1 MELYNVNDKVVENV
15 STIQTEVS
23 ISYPDKLSKEEL
35 KEKGYIPVEQG
46 EMPQVA
52 LGDFE
57 TISRRVDIDED
68 NYKVSYAVVD
78 MSNTEILLLVK
89 KRIQDLLDEK
99 AIAKGYDNIL
109 SACSYAGFDNPFR
122 KEGEKFG
129 QWRSEV
135 WSKGY
140 AILKDITEGHR
151 KLPKSFK
158 EILDEL
164 PTLEEI

>member
-46 EMPQVA
+46 EIPQVA

-68 NYKVSYAVVD
+68 SYKISYAVVD
-78 MSNTEILLLVK
+78 MSDTEILLLVK

-122 KEGEKFG
+122 AEGEKFG
-129 QWRSEV
+129 KWRSEV

-164 PTLEEI
+164 PILEEI